1 MKKGCSSCNVGVEQG
16 REEIFQKLTS
26 DRETTETPLCL
37 EILGLSDGGL
47 GRENDRVQDEAV
59 LISLD
64 LADHLSLVLRS
75 AVVVDNTQTTEESH
89 VDGHVMLGDGVHGG
103 GQKGGLQGDAL
114 GNWSVQADIGGREA
128 Y

>member
-1 MKKGCSSCNVGVEQG
+1 MKEGCSSCNVGSSRAG
-16 REEIFQKLTS
+16 KKFFKKLTS
-26 DRETTETPLCL
+26 DRETTETPLRL

-103 GQKGGLQGDAL
+103 RQKGGLQGDAL
-114 GNWSVQADIGGREA
+114 GNWSVQADVGGREA